1 MTLRPARS
9 SFNLNT
15 RQSGVVVGNRLSK
28 IYTRTGDD
36 GTTGLGNGE
45 RVRKDI
51 ARVEAYGTVDELNS
65 AVGVLAATELPA
77 EFVEL
82 IADIQQRLFDLG
94 GELSIP
100 DTTTITAVAV
110 EELENTMD
118 RLNKDLPPLK
128 DFVLPGG
135 TPAAAACHMARAIC
149 RRGERR
155 LISLAASENVNDE
168 SVRYLNRLSDLLFVL
183 ARTLNKLGD
192 ATEVLWQSG
201 RPGTDQGAN

>member
-1 MTLRPARS
+1 
-9 SFNLNT
+9 
-15 RQSGVVVGNRLSK
+15 VGNRLSK

-45 RVRKDI
+45 RTRKDDP
-51 ARVEAYGTVDELNS
+51 RVEAYGTVDELNS
-65 AVGVLAATELPA
+65 AVGVMAATALPA

-100 DTTTITAVAV
+100 DTATLTATAV
-110 EELENTMD
+110 EELEHTMD
-118 RLNKDLPPLK
+118 RLNQDLPPLK
-128 DFVLPGG
+128 DFVMPGG
-135 TPAAAACHMARAIC
+135 TATAAACHMARAIC
-149 RRGERR
+149 RRAERR
-155 LISLAASENVNDE
+155 LVSLAATETVNDA

-192 ATEVLWQSG
+192 APEVLWQSS
-201 RPGTDQGAN
+201 RTKTD